1 MTKLFANFLNLMI
14 NIFIFCLPRWKRLTV
29 KARLYD
35 KLRPFETVWF
45 EGKKLS
51 LFIPDRTSV
60 YWAKSGANCEPTT
73 NAWINSFDNKDTFL
87 DIGANI
93 GLYSMM
99 AATRGL
105 SRVYAVEPNPYTFS
119 VLARNVAENQFGSC
133 IVPLNIAMAQT
144 SSIVSF
150 NLSGLD
156 AGTGQNKIVFKQED
170 INNISI
176 IVPSFSL
183 DEFVHIQGIS
193 EINHIKIDVDGL
205 EFEILQGA
213 DKTLSHRGLKT
224 VLVEDNTQQENQK
237 SELNMFLEQY
247 GLQQSNVWGNNPA
260 YNKVFLRK

>member
-1 MTKLFANFLNLMI
+1 MTKLFANFLNLII
-14 NIFIFCLPRWKRLTV
+14 NIIIFCLPRWKRLTV

-35 KLRPFETVWF
+35 KLRPFEAVWF

-51 LFIPDRTSV
+51 LFVPDRTSV
-60 YWAKSGANCEPTT
+60 YWVKSGINGEPTT
-73 NAWINSFDNKDTFL
+73 NAWINSFDNNDTFL

-119 VLARNVAENQFGSC
+119 VLARNVAENQFGSR
-133 IVPLNIAMAQT
+133 IVPLNIAMART

-156 AGTGQNKIVFKQED
+156 AGTAQNEIVFKQED
-170 INNISI
+170 INNISV

-183 DEFVHIQGIS
+183 DEFIHIQGIS
-193 EINHIKIDVDGL
+193 TINHIKIDVDGL
-205 EFEILQGA
+205 EFEILRGA
-213 DKTLSHRGLKT
+213 DKALSRGSLKSL
-224 VLVEDNTQQENQK
+224 LVEDNTQQKNQK

-247 GLQQSNVWGNNPA
+247 GLHQSDVWENNPA
-260 YNKVFLRK
+260 CNKIFVRN

>member
-1 MTKLFANFLNLMI
+1 MTKLFANFLNLII
-14 NIFIFCLPRWKRLTV
+14 NIIIFCLPRWKRLTV

-35 KLRPFETVWF
+35 KLRPFEAVWF

-51 LFIPDRTSV
+51 LFVPDRTSV
-60 YWAKSGANCEPTT
+60 YWAKSGVNGEPTT
-73 NAWINSFDNKDTFL
+73 NAWINSFDSNDTFL

-133 IVPLNIAMAQT
+133 IVPLNFAMART

-156 AGTGQNKIVFKQED
+156 AGTAQNEIVFKPED
-170 INNISI
+170 VNNMSI

-205 EFEILQGA
+205 ELEILRGA
-213 DKTLSHRGLKT
+213 DKTLSHGSLKT
-224 VLVEDNTQQENQK
+224 VLVEDNTQQKNQ
-237 SELNMFLEQY
+237 ECNLNMFFEQY
-247 GLQQSNVWGNNPA
+247 GLHQSNVWGNNPA
-260 YNKVFLRK
+260 YNKIFLRK

>member
-1 MTKLFANFLNLMI
+1 MTKLFANFLNLII
-14 NIFIFCLPRWKRLTV
+14 NIIIFCLPRWKRLTV

-35 KLRPFETVWF
+35 KLRPFEAVWF

-51 LFIPDRTSV
+51 LFVPDRTSV
-60 YWAKSGANCEPTT
+60 YWVKSGINGEPTT
-73 NAWINSFDNKDTFL
+73 NAWINSFDNNDTFL

-119 VLARNVAENQFGSC
+119 VLARNVAENQFGSR
-133 IVPLNIAMAQT
+133 IVPLNFAMART

-156 AGTGQNKIVFKQED
+156 AGTALNEIVFKQED
-170 INNISI
+170 INNMSI

-205 EFEILQGA
+205 ELEILRGA
-213 DKTLSHRGLKT
+213 DKTLSHGSLKT
-224 VLVEDNTQQENQK
+224 VLVEDNTQQKNQ
-237 SELNMFLEQY
+237 ECNLTMFFEQY
-247 GLQQSNVWGNNPA
+247 GLHQSNVWGNNPA
-260 YNKVFLRK
+260 YNKIFLRK